1 MHSFHL
7 PNYSNFRF
15 VNPQAQMY
23 QDYLV
28 QHLTSTILQY
38 SLMNSFH
45 FNGHTLGFYQ
55 QAQKLKPPVLKHNK
69 RVLKG
74 GGGGGGGV

>member
-1 MHSFHL
+1 
-7 PNYSNFRF
+7 
-15 VNPQAQMY
+15 MY

-74 GGGGGGGV
+74 RGGGGGGYKSHFPAKILPKSHFPA